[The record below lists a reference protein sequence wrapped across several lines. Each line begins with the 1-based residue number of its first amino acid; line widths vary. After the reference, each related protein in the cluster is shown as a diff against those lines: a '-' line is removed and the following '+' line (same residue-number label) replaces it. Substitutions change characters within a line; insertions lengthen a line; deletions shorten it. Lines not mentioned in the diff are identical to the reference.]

1 MRSGSGG
8 LSKWDLCCCCWFIL
22 GWMGSDQHAQFM
34 LSTVFGVGNGGSMAA
49 EGGYAV
55 NFNWINTHNLYY
67 QRCLELGTVD
77 RWRWRLPGF
86 NWVMK

>member
-1 MRSGSGG
+1 
-8 LSKWDLCCCCWFIL
+8 
-22 GWMGSDQHAQFM
+22 M

-67 QRCLELGTVD
+67 QRWERWIDGGRLRLRLHVQCLEL
-77 RWRWRLPGF
+77 L
-86 NWVMK
+86 